1 MSTIRSLTVITGAT
15 GGIGSAI
22 ARRLAG
28 RGGAL
33 LLHGHT
39 NTAALSG
46 LSEELGARACTADL
60 LTASGRGV
68 LFSAFEDWAETYP
81 DAESVSFVFAAGAD
95 LMTPAMKSLP
105 FEERARR
112 AAELDLFAPVIL
124 ARRFAGWRTGRRG
137 SGVSDAVLF
146 FSWDGAFRGMEG
158 ETAQVYALTKG
169 GLAAFAQSFAQDQA
183 GRMRVLTISPG
194 WIATAWGKKAGAAAD
209 QRVSRESLSGRWGT
223 PEETADLAAFLLSD
237 QARYLNAVNIPLNGG
252 FSNRK

>member
-22 ARRLAG
+22 ARRLASETAG
-28 RGGAL
+28 L
-33 LLHGHT
+33 LLHGNT
-39 NTAALSG
+39 NTAGLSG
-46 LSEELGARACTADL
+46 LAGELGARACTADL
-60 LTASGRGV
+60 LTESGRGT
-68 LFSAFEDWAETYP
+68 LFSAFEDWAEDYP

-124 ARRFAGWRTGRRG
+124 ARRFAGWRAHRRG
-137 SGVSDAVLF
+137 GVSGAVLF

-158 ETAQVYALTKG
+158 ETAQIYTLTKG
-169 GLAAFAQSFAQDQA
+169 GLAAFAQSLAQDQA
-183 GRMRVLTISPG
+183 GKMRVLTISPG
-194 WIATAWGKKAGAAAD
+194 WIATAWGKRAGAAAD
-209 QRVSRESLSGRWGT
+209 ERVSRESLSGRWGT

-237 QARYLNAVNIPLNGG
+237 RARYLNAVNIPLNGG